1 MANEAN
7 ASHPTPAP
15 KQIRSVLISQPAPLT
30 DKSPYHDLA
39 QRYDVKVDF
48 RQFIEV
54 QPVSLRE
61 FRKQRINILDHT
73 AVIFTSRNAVDHFF
87 TLCKGLKITIPDDM
101 KYFCVSEQTAIY
113 LPKYINLRKR
123 KLFVGERTAED
134 LNKVI
139 AKHKKEKFLFPCS
152 DIRRDDIPRFLR
164 ENNIEHSEA
173 VIYATVSSDL
183 SDLKNVNYDVIAF
196 FSPSGIKSLF
206 DNFPDFKQNETR
218 IAAFGNSTIKAATD
232 AGLKCN
238 IEAPTPE
245 SPSMTMALE
254 KYIIEVNKKQPCDK

>member
-39 QRYDVKVDF
+39 QRYNVKVDF

-87 TLCKGLKITIPDDM
+87 TLCKGLKITIPEDM

-152 DIRRDDIPRFLR
+152 DIRRDDIPGFLR

-183 SDLKNVNYDVIAF
+183 SDLKDVNYDVIAF

-206 DNFPDFKQNETR
+206 DNFPDFKQKTTR
-218 IAAFGNSTIKAATD
+218 IAAFGPTTAQAVRDHNLRLD
-232 AGLKCN
+232 
-238 IEAPTPE
+238 IEAPLPNA
-245 SPSMTMALE
+245 PSMTGAIE
-254 KYIIEVNKKQPCDK
+254 QYIRKMKEELGIE

>member
-1 MANEAN
+1 MANEAS
-7 ASHPTPAP
+7 ASHPTPKP

-39 QRYDVKVDF
+39 QRYNVKVDF
-48 RQFIEV
+48 RKFIEV

-61 FRKQRINILDHT
+61 FRKQRVDILDHT

-87 TLCKGLKITIPDDM
+87 TLCKGLKITIPEDM

-152 DIRRDDIPRFLR
+152 DIRRDDIPNFLK

-206 DNFPDFKQNETR
+206 DNFPDFKQKTTR
-218 IAAFGNSTIKAATD
+218 IAAFGPTTAKAVRD
-232 AGLKCN
+232 HNLRLD
-238 IEAPTPE
+238 IEAPLPNA
-245 SPSMTMALE
+245 PSMTGAIE
-254 KYIIEVNKKQPCDK
+254 QYIRKMREELGVE

>member
-7 ASHPTPAP
+7 ASHSTPAP

-39 QRYDVKVDF
+39 QRYNVKVDF

-54 QPVSLRE
+54 QPVSLRD

-87 TLCKGLKITIPDDM
+87 TLCKGLKVTIPEDM

-134 LNKVI
+134 LNKVM

-152 DIRRDDIPRFLR
+152 DIRRDDIPGFLR
-164 ENNIEHSEA
+164 DNNIEHSEA
-173 VIYATVSSDL
+173 IIYATVSSDL
-183 SDLKNVNYDVIAF
+183 SDLKDVNYDVIAF

-206 DNFPDFKQNETR
+206 DNFPDFKQNDTR
-218 IAAFGNSTIKAATD
+218 IAAFGPTTAQAVRDHNLRLD
-232 AGLKCN
+232 
-238 IEAPTPE
+238 IEAPLPNA
-245 SPSMTMALE
+245 PSMTGAIE
-254 KYIIEVNKKQPCDK
+254 QYIRKMKEELGIE